1 MNDDE
6 TSTNNQPNGRDTRT
20 LCIMIYGETLYGMLA
35 QTMSMCQVGLDGWQ
49 LDDEIGWGLSTW
61 AAKRMRVLQWC
72 PNAQRILKGQIGTN
86 ATLLYVTIETNVH
99 NPRYKHPRNPRHR
112 GSELASPWGCSEDRC
127 LYIQANTLVKRHSFG
142 ISREWEYRPAHART
156 CKNGEGCE
164 LVGPSQRAILVALQ
178 EDSIEQR
185 DGSFPIL
192 KITGDNERI
201 TLEAQP
207 WRRGT
212 NFATISHVW
221 SQGLG
226 NESKNK
232 IQTCQLR
239 MIRKYLKDVF
249 KSEED
254 QFFWLDTLA
263 IPSKST
269 TDTRKAARKAAISR
283 IHHVFSKAS
292 HCIIIDR
299 YMLET
304 GNADEDCRTTAA
316 SLLTSAWIRRLWT
329 LQEAFVSK
337 TLHLAM
343 RDDSGDPSDSH
354 RKVMALDDMW
364 GDDSE
369 GRAFFTS
376 VNILMKRKLAQ
387 SMMRKEE
394 AADYRSRPQ
403 QHRNTAVLVAN
414 AWRATRY
421 RTIDRPKDETLVLA
435 TLLNIPIPSSHVDFG
450 EVDDV
455 YLERLMVEFWTSI
468 SRESPSGMAIPSGLI
483 FLPGRRLSSTG
494 FGWAPATWMSQQE
507 ETYPFPL
514 GKMNYSTTLHER
526 GLQVQYPG
534 FILHASF
541 DRLSSIVSGRRK
553 DPTFHFSVDRDLYE
567 WYSVDVADAGG
578 HIPGSSMPRVIDQ
591 EDIAEDQLSQKLQRN
606 SLSNPKLAI
615 ILSRSRPVEVPGEI
629 GLLVEIQEISNI
641 IEKDQNTTGDT
652 TVPKRQATGN
662 NEFVSNLSS
671 ERDEDVIYCRIVR
684 RVIVSRLS
692 LNSASNLLP
701 PSGNSPNES
710 LGNSRTPLH
719 DSLVSKRYSNF
730 ARAELLAVALDD
742 SQRWV
747 VDGYPQSAHLPKTE
761 KERTMQENIKRTGRK
776 VKKTGTKIKEGTLKF
791 FQMGEKGV

>member
-1 MNDDE
+1 MKDHE
-6 TSTNNQPNGRDTRT
+6 TRSNNQPNGRDTRT

-35 QTMSMCQVGLDGWQ
+35 QTMR
-49 LDDEIGWGLSTW
+49 WGLSTW
-61 AAKRMRVLQWC
+61 AAKRMRELQWC
-72 PNAQRILKGQIGTN
+72 PNAQRTLKGQVGTN
-86 ATLLYVTIETNVH
+86 ATLLYIAVKTNAE
-99 NPRYKHPRNPRHR
+99 NPRYKHPRNPRHK
-112 GSELASPWGCSEDRC
+112 GSNLPSQWGCSEDRC
-127 LYIQANTLVKRHSFG
+127 LYIPADKPVKKYPLG
-142 ISREWEYRPAHART
+142 TNRELEYRPAHALT
-156 CKNGEGCE
+156 CENKKGCK
-164 LVGPSQRAILVALQ
+164 LVGPSQGAIDVALQ
-178 EDSIEQR
+178 ESSIEQR

-192 KITGDNERI
+192 KITGDDERI
-201 TLEAQP
+201 AVKAQP

-226 NESKNK
+226 NESENT

-269 TDTRKAARKAAISR
+269 TDTMKAARKAAISR

-299 YMLET
+299 YMLEK
-304 GNADEDCRTTAA
+304 GNADDDCRTTAA
-316 SLLTSAWIRRLWT
+316 SLLASAWMRRLWT

-343 RDDSGDPSDSH
+343 RDTSGDSSDSH

-369 GRAFFTS
+369 GRAYFTS
-376 VNILMKRKLAQ
+376 VNILMERKLAQ

-394 AADYRSRPQ
+394 AADHRSRPQ

-414 AWRATRY
+414 AWKATRY
-421 RTIDRPKDETLVLA
+421 RTISRPKDETLVLA
-435 TLLNIPIPSSHVDFG
+435 TLLNIPIPSSHIDHG

-468 SRESPSGMAIPSGLI
+468 SQASPSGMAIPSGLI

-514 GKMNYSTTLHER
+514 SKMNYNTTLHER

-541 DRLSSIVSGRRK
+541 DRLRSIVSGRRK
-553 DPTFHFSVDRDLYE
+553 DGTFHFSVDRDLYE

-578 HIPGSSMPRVIDQ
+578 HIPGSSLRRAIDQ
-591 EDIAEDQLSQKLQRN
+591 EDIAEDQLSQKLQIK

-641 IEKDQNTTGDT
+641 IGKDQNTTGAN
-652 TVPKRQATGN
+652 PELIGQATGN
-662 NEFVSNLSS
+662 NESVSHFIS
-671 ERDEDVIYCRIVR
+671 ERDG
-684 RVIVSRLS
+684 
-692 LNSASNLLP
+692 NQP
-701 PSGNSPNES
+701 PTPERAQPN
-710 LGNSRTPLH
+710 
-719 DSLVSKRYSNF
+719 
-730 ARAELLAVALDD
+730 
-742 SQRWV
+742 
-747 VDGYPQSAHLPKTE
+747 
-761 KERTMQENIKRTGRK
+761 
-776 VKKTGTKIKEGTLKF
+776 
-791 FQMGEKGV
+791 